1 MDYLNSKTKHDRMN
15 RFEELISNLDPRII
29 GRIFLKVS
37 KVQIFDITHDIV
49 LREEKSLGSKM
60 KQMNGTYDIT
70 NSIK

>member
-1 MDYLNSKTKHDRMN
+1 MN
-15 RFEELISNLDPRII
+15 RFEELLSHLDPRII

-37 KVQIFDITHDIV
+37 KVQIFNIAHDIV
-49 LREEKSLGSKM
+49 FREEKSLGSKM